1 MTLTTSEGSRA
12 QVEQVLTLFM
22 SDNNFQVLALKGKWG
37 VGKTHLIK
45 DFLDRR
51 KQDFYYASVF
61 GLSSID
67 QLKSR
72 ILAGHKPKIDN
83 PTISENLQTDV
94 KIVGKRLL
102 GNIWGF
108 FSKNSSRIEKNS
120 GIGDFKI
127 AGSLIT
133 MTGDLAFNLIFNNI
147 KDSLMCIDDLERK
160 SNLSLD
166 EILGFTEYLV
176 QDLKCKVII
185 IYNEEEL
192 VKDEAAKEVLSKYR
206 EKVIDIE
213 VELNPTVEENFSF
226 VFKEDE
232 THLNIIQE
240 TFEKTKINNIRVLK
254 KTKWNLDK
262 FQPLIKD
269 WNPIIISLIIRNI
282 IIISL
287 VKLDTTFGV
296 TMNSLLDYKGY
307 EDEERNRYYQEK
319 KQLELTEQEKKTIKE
334 KSILSD
340 IKYHTYSFQVINS
353 HILKFVETF
362 LLDEVLFIDIGE
374 KLSEGENKSKII
386 KEFDEIGLPLL
397 GSFKD
402 STQEI
407 TNNIVNFLDKH
418 SIDLDISD
426 FEYLERWLINIYLP
440 ELDVSQYKAKLFKNL
455 IEKSNPTNFQ
465 EVKRLESLRKKVE
478 NFPEL
483 QELLE
488 YKISEYNNTLDI
500 PKEITRILT
509 KRIKETCST
518 QEVLQDIDF
527 LNDLTKDDF
536 IKWLKIDNPLLS
548 MMIKECLN
556 IHGTAVRLAI
566 EEMARDNPFM
576 IRIARHLYD
585 INVENTTEN

>member
-45 DFLDRR
+45 DFLDRK

-240 TFEKTKINNIRVLK
+240 TF
-254 KTKWNLDK
+254 
-262 FQPLIKD
+262 
-269 WNPIIISLIIRNI
+269 
-282 IIISL
+282 
-287 VKLDTTFGV
+287 
-296 TMNSLLDYKGY
+296 
-307 EDEERNRYYQEK
+307 
-319 KQLELTEQEKKTIKE
+319 
-334 KSILSD
+334 
-340 IKYHTYSFQVINS
+340 
-353 HILKFVETF
+353 
-362 LLDEVLFIDIGE
+362 
-374 KLSEGENKSKII
+374 
-386 KEFDEIGLPLL
+386 
-397 GSFKD
+397 
-402 STQEI
+402 
-407 TNNIVNFLDKH
+407 
-418 SIDLDISD
+418 
-426 FEYLERWLINIYLP
+426 
-440 ELDVSQYKAKLFKNL
+440 
-455 IEKSNPTNFQ
+455 
-465 EVKRLESLRKKVE
+465 
-478 NFPEL
+478 
-483 QELLE
+483 
-488 YKISEYNNTLDI
+488 
-500 PKEITRILT
+500 
-509 KRIKETCST
+509 
-518 QEVLQDIDF
+518 
-527 LNDLTKDDF
+527 
-536 IKWLKIDNPLLS
+536 
-548 MMIKECLN
+548 
-556 IHGTAVRLAI
+556 
-566 EEMARDNPFM
+566 
-576 IRIARHLYD
+576 
-585 INVENTTEN
+585 